1 MKSLRS
7 FRVFLVAAAVAVI
20 GSAYAAFNKVA
31 DVVTSCVYRVK
42 AWAFEAFTVKAD
54 AVETAAATLPLVQ
67 RVRHAAFQLRLI
79 KREHPIVTPDW
90 RMCPST

>member
-7 FRVFLVAAAVAVI
+7 LRVLIAVAACAVI
-20 GSAYAAFNKVA
+20 GATSAVFNKVA

-42 AWAFEAFTVKAD
+42 AWAFDAFSVKAD

-79 KREHPIVTPDW
+79 KREKPIVTPEW